1 MKIKK
6 VCSNRVTLKPIHGN
20 EESFKLTD
28 IVQLIVRDGFYG
40 FEYPHYIVK
49 LTDSRK
55 LSITKEDYNELKDYL
70 DTHEDLAWTETCI
83 SYANK

>member
-6 VCSNRVTLKPIHGN
+6 VYSDRVILKPIHGN

-49 LTDSRK
+49 LADFRK
-55 LSITKEDYNELKDYL
+55 LDITKEDYNELKDYL
-70 DTHEDLAWTETCI
+70 DKHEDMVWTETCI
-83 SYANK
+83 SYVNK